1 MLLRRI
7 DVALVPNE
15 ALPDMDCWLVLDL
28 LRASSQIVTFFSL
41 GGEVLLP
48 VVKVQEALDLKKKM
62 GEDWILMGE
71 RNGIPPVGFD
81 MGNSPSLL
89 KQKGLG
95 GKTKGIICTSNGTQ
109 ALLKAE
115 QYGRNVVVASALN
128 ASCACDTA
136 MEMGEEVGILCAGK
150 EGRVMLDDAVC
161 AGMLAEKLI
170 AAATLQG
177 DVPSLSD
184 SCQIALALWQNG
196 KDDLKAGV
204 MQSQHAAELE
214 SKGFSADIDFCCRT
228 DVYNMAPC
236 LRSWNLSPAL
246 YAE

>member
-1 MLLRRI
+1 MLLRCI
-7 DVALVPNE
+7 DVALVPDE
-15 ALPDMDCWLVLDL
+15 ALPDMDCWLVVDL

-48 VVKVQEALDLKKKM
+48 VIKVQDALDLKKKM
-62 GEDWILMGE
+62 GDSWVLMGE

-81 MGNSPSLL
+81 MGNSPSAL

-128 ASCACDTA
+128 ASCACDAA
-136 MEMGEEVGILCAGK
+136 MEMGEEIGILCAGK
-150 EGRVMLDDAVC
+150 GGRVMLDDAVC

-170 AAATLQG
+170 TAAALQEEEP
-177 DVPSLSD
+177 VLSD
-184 SCQIALALWQNG
+184 SCQIALALWHNVKG
-196 KDDLKAGV
+196 DLKAGV
-204 MQSQHAAELE
+204 MQSQHAGELV
-214 SKGFSADIDFCCRT
+214 SKGFSFDVDYCCRA
-228 DVYNMAPC
+228 DVHALVPR
-236 LRSWNLSPAL
+236 LRSWNLNPAL